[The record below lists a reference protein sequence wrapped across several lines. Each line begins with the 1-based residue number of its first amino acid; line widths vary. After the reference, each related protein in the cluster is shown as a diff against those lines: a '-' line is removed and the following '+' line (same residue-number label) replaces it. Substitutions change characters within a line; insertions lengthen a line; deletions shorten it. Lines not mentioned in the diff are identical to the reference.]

1 MRGVPVPIMP
11 NCLVE
16 ELEHTSEVGLRIH
29 ADAPEQL
36 FACAARAMFGLLRV
50 APDRRRPPQTHHV
63 RLESMDGESLL
74 VDWLSELLYL
84 YETTGALYTDCTVT
98 RWAHTRLEA
107 DVVGHPPLAPPAVHV
122 KAVTY
127 HQLRLQ
133 ADAGGWTAQV
143 YFDI

>member
-1 MRGVPVPIMP
+1 MP
-11 NCLVE
+11 DCQIE
-16 ELEHTSEVGLRIH
+16 ELGHTSEVGLRVR

-50 APDRRRPPQTHHV
+50 APDTARPAHQHLVTID
-63 RLESMDGESLL
+63 SMDGESLM

-84 YETTGALYTDCTVT
+84 HETTGAIFHQANVL
-98 RWAHTRLEA
+98 RWTATHLEA
-107 DVVGHPPLAPPAVHV
+107 QITGHPPLEPPAIQV

-127 HQLRLQ
+127 HQLLIQ
-133 ADAGGWTAQV
+133 ANADGWTAQV